1 MYKMNKLFT
10 FHISPEE
17 RRAIEILRQNDINIS
32 KFLRRQ
38 LRRFAD
44 QMKIQDQMKEHELNR
59 ETSIEY
65 FRKL

>member
-1 MYKMNKLFT
+1 MNKLFT

-44 QMKIQDQMKEHELNR
+44 QMKIQDQMKEHELDGKIN
-59 ETSIEY
+59 TKN
-65 FRKL
+65 FRKF